1 MNVPHGGG
9 RVPKD
14 RTLLNH
20 RMAVTERE
28 RERRASERARERARE
43 SERERASERLP
54 CNFLIDS
61 LSPELVMPQL
71 VKIIAR
77 SSNLQRAAPPLSAR
91 GARALGARTRLL
103 GPPVC

>member
-28 RERRASERARERARE
+28 RERERERGERASERASERESERERARE
-43 SERERASERLP
+43 SER
-54 CNFLIDS
+54 
-61 LSPELVMPQL
+61 
-71 VKIIAR
+71 
-77 SSNLQRAAPPLSAR
+77 AR
-91 GARALGARTRLL
+91 GCHVIFSLIHCRLS
-103 GPPVC
+103 